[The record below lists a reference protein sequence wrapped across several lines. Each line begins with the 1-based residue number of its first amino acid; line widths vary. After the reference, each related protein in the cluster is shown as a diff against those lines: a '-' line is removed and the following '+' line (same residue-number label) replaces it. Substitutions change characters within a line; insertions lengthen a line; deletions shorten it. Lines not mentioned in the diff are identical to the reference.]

1 MRFENSMCN
10 VAYEILKEVNE
21 KVAFNAL
28 WGAVC
33 DRLGIKEEDRNNLIS
48 TFYTQLTLDGR
59 FMFLD
64 ENYWDL
70 RVNHTYDEFSDDSYD
85 SYSDEE
91 EDNEDLIDDDEDRI
105 QYEDEDE
112 DEDYD
117 DSDED
122 EEESY

>member
-70 RVNHTYDEFSDDSYD
+70 RVNPTYDEFSDDSYD